1 MDELERIAELE
12 KKLKARKRKALAK
25 EYEKLGREFY
35 KKLHAKS
42 ISMAEDML
50 NDYAKEQTKYAKER
64 KDYVKVL
71 RNYVEKQKKYAEEQ
85 KSILKNEKVQKYFK
99 E

>member
-35 KKLHAKS
+35 KKSHAKS

-50 NDYAKEQTKYAKER
+50 NDYAKEQTKHAKKR
-64 KDYVKVL
+64 KDYAKVL
-71 RNYVEKQKKYAEEQ
+71 RNYVEKQKKCAEEQ
-85 KSILKNEKVQKYFK
+85 KIFK
-99 E
+99 KGKFYYDS